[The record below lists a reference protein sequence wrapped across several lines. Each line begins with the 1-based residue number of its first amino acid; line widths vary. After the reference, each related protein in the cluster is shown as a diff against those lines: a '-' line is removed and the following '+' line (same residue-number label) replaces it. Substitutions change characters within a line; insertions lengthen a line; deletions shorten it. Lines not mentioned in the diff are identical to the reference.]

1 MAFANEMEKMSYT
14 LGLDMANYMAQL
26 PVKVDLTVAAR
37 AMMDAV
43 AGKPA
48 ITEEE
53 YHENMQKFQQEMQEK
68 AQSRLAEVAAKNM
81 EEGNRFLAD
90 NAKVDGVKTT
100 ASGLQYVV
108 VKEGEGETP
117 AADSKVKVHYEGK
130 LIDGRVFDSSVARG
144 EPAVF
149 GVNQV
154 IPGWTEALQL
164 MKVGAKYKLFIPSAI
179 AYGERGAGQVIPPNA
194 TLIFEVE
201 LLDVVK

>member
-1 MAFANEMEKMSYT
+1 
-14 LGLDMANYMAQL
+14 
-26 PVKVDLTVAAR
+26 
-37 AMMDAV
+37 
-43 AGKPA
+43 
-48 ITEEE
+48 
-53 YHENMQKFQQEMQEK
+53 MQEK